1 MEKPMRVLLTFPP
14 SAPFYRVISAIREIG
29 KTSLPVRPSVG
40 LPDFDEGD
48 EEQLAMFNQLQ
59 QYGVRLDDVLQV
71 TTDAEVAEAEDEEE
85 ERRRADWEAVRA
97 AATAR
102 ATDAVVAGAHPV
114 PEQDDQQ
121 VQQQAGEYSEAYG
134 AAGTPNPVLEHQ
146 SERLEHSSTDVPG
159 AGQQQADSEPASTS
173 TDTDTDTTTQSE

>member
-29 KTSLPVRPSVG
+29 KTSLPVRPTVG
-40 LPDFDEGD
+40 LPDFDED
-48 EEQLAMFNQLQ
+48 DAEQLAMFNQLQ
-59 QYGVRLDDVLQV
+59 QYGVRLEDVLQLQV

-85 ERRRADWEAVRA
+85 ERRRADWEAVAA

-102 ATDAVVAGAHPV
+102 ATDAVVAGAQSV

-121 VQQQAGEYSEAYG
+121 GQQPPPAEDAGEAASGPAGDPQVLQDIQHHPDQQQG
-134 AAGTPNPVLEHQ
+134 
-146 SERLEHSSTDVPG
+146 
-159 AGQQQADSEPASTS
+159 GQEASTG
-173 TDTDTDTTTQSE
+173 TDTTTQSE

>member
-59 QYGVRLDDVLQV
+59 QYGVRLDEDLRL
-71 TTDAEVAEAEDEEE
+71 TTDEDVAEEEREEE
-85 ERRRADWEAVRA
+85 ERRRADWEAVAA
-97 AATAR
+97 AATAS
-102 ATDAVVAGAHPV
+102 ATAAVVAGVQPV
-114 PEQDDQQ
+114 PGQDDQQ
-121 VQQQAGEYSEAYG
+121 DQQPQADGDGEAASGPAGDPQVLQDIQHQHDQQQG
-134 AAGTPNPVLEHQ
+134 
-146 SERLEHSSTDVPG
+146 
-159 AGQQQADSEPASTS
+159 GQEASTS
-173 TDTDTDTTTQSE
+173 TDTTTQSE

>member
-59 QYGVRLDDVLQV
+59 QYGVRLDEVLQV
-71 TTDAEVAEAEDEEE
+71 TTDAEVAEAKDEEE
-85 ERRRADWEAVRA
+85 ERRRADWEAVHA

-102 ATDAVVAGAHPV
+102 ATDAVVAGVQSV

-121 VQQQAGEYSEAYG
+121 
-134 AAGTPNPVLEHQ
+134 
-146 SERLEHSSTDVPG
+146 
-159 AGQQQADSEPASTS
+159 GQQQPADDAGEAASGPAGDPQVLQDIQHQHDQQQGGQEASTS
-173 TDTDTDTTTQSE
+173 TDTTTQSE